1 MAAQKSAT
9 YQAIISIGAKLD
21 KTFGPAMQS
30 AQKGMAIAKKGMLVA
45 GAATSA
51 VAAAAL
57 TATIAAVS
65 SASKLQ
71 AEMSNV
77 GTLLDGD
84 VNGRL
89 REMQQELLAVSNT
102 TGIVTSD
109 LTDGL
114 YQVVSAFG
122 DSADASKQLEI
133 AAVAAKAGNATTTD
147 SINLLS
153 AVTKGYNDTSL
164 EAMQKASDLA
174 FQTVKLGQTSY
185 PELAASIGKVIPL
198 ANTMRGSQE
207 DLFGAMATLTGVTG
221 GTAEVATQLRGVYQ
235 GFLQPTADMTKS
247 MSKLGYADGQVMMES
262 LGLQGTLEALK
273 GSVGGN
279 ELAFANLF
287 GSIEAKNAVLALTGA
302 QTENLTE
309 KTQAMYEATGI
320 TNKAFAEQTNNLPAM
335 LGKMANYGKNAVTMM
350 GAAVLPKIMEITE
363 SVMPVV
369 EEALAGLPEI
379 IEKISPVVERVFG
392 FVGNK
397 IAFFSDNIIPIVKQ
411 GFQMLTKTVLP
422 AVMPP
427 IEKLLTV
434 FRSGKGQLLQFADQV
449 LPKLATMFQ
458 IISEKTLPL
467 LVGWIQKV
475 APILSPIVQKVGE
488 LIGKLMQMVN
498 AVLPVVIALLP
509 PAIALFKVCGDA
521 IVGFFTP
528 IFPIIDNVLSA
539 LGGLVDFVTGVFT
552 GNWTLAWEGVK
563 SVFGNV
569 FEALTGLIKLPFNRI
584 ISAINSVFEGIGS
597 VSVPEWVPV
606 IGGKSITLPQIPM
619 LYTGVRDFPGGTA
632 VVGDRGPE
640 IVHLPKGSDVYS
652 NRETRDILSA
662 PRDFGEGGI
671 SIKVDAPI
679 TIHGPITQEQ
689 AHQAATSLERE
700 IKAVLAKIQREKQ
713 RIAFNE

>member
-1 MAAQKSAT
+1 MAGGKSAQ

-21 KTFGPAMQS
+21 KTFGPAMKS
-30 AQKGMAIAKKGMLVA
+30 AQNGVEVAKKSILIA
-45 GAATSA
+45 GGVTAAAAT
-51 VAAAAL
+51 AAL
-57 TATIAAVS
+57 TATVAAVS
-65 SASKLQ
+65 SAGKLQ

-89 REMQQELLAVSNT
+89 RVMQQELLAVSNT

-185 PELAASIGKVIPL
+185 PELAASIGSVIPL

-235 GFLQPTADMTKS
+235 GFLQPTSNMTKA
-247 MSKLGYADGQVMMES
+247 MDQLGYADGQVMMES

-302 QTENLTE
+302 QTDNLTE

-320 TNKAFAEQTNNLPAM
+320 TNRAFATQTANLPAM
-335 LGKMANYGKNAVTMM
+335 LGKMGNYGKNAMTML
-350 GAAVLPKIMEITE
+350 GTAILPKVMEITE

-369 EEALAGLPEI
+369 EEALAALPVV
-379 IEKISPVVERVFG
+379 IEKISPVVEHVFG
-392 FVGNK
+392 FIGDK
-397 IAFFSDNIIPIVKQ
+397 ISFFADNILPFVKQ
-411 GFQMLTKTVLP
+411 GFQVLTQTVLP
-422 AVMPP
+422 AFMPL
-427 IEKLLTV
+427 IEKLFAV
-434 FRSGKGQLLQFADQV
+434 FQSGKGQLLQFAEAI
-449 LPKLATMFQ
+449 LPKLANMFQ
-458 IISEKTLPL
+458 IISEKALPL

-475 APILSPIVQKVGE
+475 VPLLSPIVQKVGE

-498 AVLPVVIALLP
+498 AVLPIIIALLP
-509 PAIALFKVCGDA
+509 PAIAMFKVCGDA

-539 LGGLVDFVTGVFT
+539 LGGLIDFVTGVFT

-569 FEALTGLIKLPFNRI
+569 FEALSGLIKLPFNGI
-584 ISAINSVFEGIGS
+584 ISAINSVFEGIGN
-597 VSVPEWVPV
+597 VAVPEWVPV
-606 IGGKSITLPQIPM
+606 IGGKSITLPQIPL
-619 LYTGVRDFPGGTA
+619 LYTGVRDFPGGAA

-640 IVHLPKGSDVYS
+640 IINLPRGADVYS
-652 NRETRDILSA
+652 NRETRNILSA
-662 PRDFGEGGI
+662 PRDFGGGGVT
-671 SIKVDAPI
+671 IKVDAPI

-689 AHQAATSLERE
+689 ARQAGASLEQE
-700 IKAVLAKIQREKQ
+700 IKAVLAKLQREQ
-713 RIAFNE
+713 LRTAFNG